1 MASLGFN
8 ILAIQEDLV
17 SSLLLLNVKL
27 HISKFREVLEMLT
40 MFDVLSVQVVF
51 ALLDMSQ
58 SSFDQQ
64 MNKIL
69 NDTTSD
75 LISPIKLI
83 NGIDRTQ
90 LKEFCLE

>member
-27 HISKFREVLEMLT
+27 HINKFREVLEMLT
-40 MFDVLSVQVVF
+40 IFDVLSVQVVF

-64 MNKIL
+64 MNKNK
-69 NDTTSD
+69 NDTSSN

>member
-27 HISKFREVLEMLT
+27 HVRKFREVLEMLT

>member
-27 HISKFREVLEMLT
+27 HVSKFREVLEMLT

>member
-64 MNKIL
+64 MNKNK
-69 NDTTSD
+69 NDTSSN